1 MNSNM
6 LLICLEGG
14 KHKPVSDI
22 IGETL
27 CQKCGMVLL
36 EPEPDIPFNF
46 RPETKE
52 YDLGSWVG
60 ESKKE
65 FKKIAPRIR
74 FADPGFDLILA
85 KAKALT
91 VKYAQLIS
99 SQKIIITRAMEL
111 FKKSRKL
118 LRGRDTETFVAACIH
133 IACREQGIPSSPNSI
148 ATIAHVKKD
157 NLSSFFN
164 KICKLHEIVL
174 PLDKASNKVRYVASM
189 VGLPEKI
196 SRIAVET
203 LDKIPSSK
211 TGSNPTGIAAAILYI
226 CQTSEYPIT
235 LRELSQAT
243 NLSSQAIGQSV
254 KRIKNEL
261 KTTIRF
267 KTNRHD
273 DQIYEEK

>member
-1 MNSNM
+1 MGSDI
-6 LLICLEGG
+6 LLACLEGG
-14 KHKPVSDI
+14 KHNPVSDI
-22 IGETL
+22 IGETS
-27 CQKCGMVLL
+27 CQKCGIVLL

-65 FKKIAPRIR
+65 FKKIAPHIR
-74 FADPGFDLILA
+74 FVDPGFDLILA
-85 KAKALT
+85 KAKSLI
-91 VKYAQLIS
+91 VKYAQSVS

-133 IACREQGIPSSPNSI
+133 IACREQGIPSSPKSV
-148 ATIAHVKKD
+148 ASLTHVKKES
-157 NLSSFFN
+157 LSSFFN

-174 PLDKASNKVRYVASM
+174 PLDKASNKVRYVASR

-196 SRIAVET
+196 SRVAIKT
-203 LDKIPSSK
+203 LDKISSSK
-211 TGSNPTGIAAAILYI
+211 TGSNPTGIAAAVLYV

-235 LRELSQAT
+235 LRQLSEAT
-243 NLSSQAIGQSV
+243 NLSSQSIGHSV
-254 KRIKNEL
+254 KRIKDEVMDNA
-261 KTTIRF
+261 
-267 KTNRHD
+267 
-273 DQIYEEK
+273 

>member
-22 IGETL
+22 IGETS
-27 CQKCGMVLL
+27 CQKCGIVLL

-52 YDLGSWVG
+52 YDLGSWIG

-74 FADPGFDLILA
+74 FVDPGFDLILA

-133 IACREQGIPSSPNSI
+133 IACREQGIPSSPKSI
-148 ATIAHVKKD
+148 ASLTHVKKES
-157 NLSSFFN
+157 LSSFFK

-174 PLDKASNKVRYVASM
+174 PLDKASNKVRYVAAR
-189 VGLPEKI
+189 VRLPEKI

-211 TGSNPTGIAAAILYI
+211 TGSNPTGIAAAVLYI
-226 CQTSEYPIT
+226 CQTPEYPIT

-254 KRIKNEL
+254 KRVKNEL
-261 KTTIRF
+261 AVK
-267 KTNRHD
+267 N
-273 DQIYEEK
+273 

>member
-65 FKKIAPRIR
+65 FKKVAPRIR

-148 ATIAHVKKD
+148 AMLTHVKKD

-174 PLDKASNKVRYVASM
+174 PLDKASNKVRYVASR

-196 SRIAVET
+196 SRVAIKT
-203 LDKIPSSK
+203 LDNIPSSK
-211 TGSNPTGIAAAILYI
+211 TGSNPTGIAAAVLYI

-235 LRELSQAT
+235 LRQLSEAT
-243 NLSSQAIGQSV
+243 NLSPQAIGQSV
-254 KRIKNEL
+254 KRIKDEVVDNA
-261 KTTIRF
+261 
-267 KTNRHD
+267 
-273 DQIYEEK
+273 